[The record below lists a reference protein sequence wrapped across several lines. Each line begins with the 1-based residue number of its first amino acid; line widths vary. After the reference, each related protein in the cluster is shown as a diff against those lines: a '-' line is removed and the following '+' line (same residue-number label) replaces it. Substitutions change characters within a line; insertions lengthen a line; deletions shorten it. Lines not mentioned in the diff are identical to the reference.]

1 MSPRLKIGASLDSF
15 GDEALPDVKVVCLS
29 ATACRTVVLSKGAEA
44 VIENP
49 LLFSATAD
57 LSEAPGGFGL
67 NMDLPWG
74 SA

>member
-15 GDEALPDVKVVCLS
+15 GDEALPDVKVACLS

-49 LLFSATAD
+49 LLFSATAACKAEEF
-57 LSEAPGGFGL
+57 SFG
-67 NMDLPWG
+67 
-74 SA
+74 